1 MSIHVTPIPRLATFA
16 APDLTLGTSNSAGN
30 SGAVI
35 ASNST
40 LLAYDTTVPTNVTYT
55 SAATGSSG
63 TAARR
68 DHTHGFGGLAGWNVC
83 CRVYHDAS
91 QTISDDT
98 LTALAFNQETFDT
111 SSMHDT
117 STNNSRLVATPAGVY
132 FVWGD
137 VRFAANASGERQ
149 ILIRVNGSTLV
160 SNYAD
165 AANDISGKAHIQTTS
180 TLVKLAEDDYVE
192 LCVQQTSGGSLSVN
206 SNALYSPQFA
216 MALIGVG

>member
-16 APDLTLGTSNSAGN
+16 APALTLGTTNSAGN

-40 LLAYDTTVPTNVTYT
+40 VLAYDTTVPTNVTYT
-55 SAATGSSG
+55 AAATGSSG
-63 TAARR
+63 TSARR

-83 CRVYHDAS
+83 CRVYNDNNQS
-91 QTISDDT
+91 ISDDT

-117 STNNSRLVATPAGVY
+117 STNNSRLVATTAGVY

-137 VRFAANASGERQ
+137 VRFAANATGERQ
-149 ILIRVNGSTLV
+149 ILIRVDGSTLV

-165 AANDISGKAHIQTTS
+165 AANDISGKSHIQTTS
-180 TLVKLAEDDYVE
+180 CLVKLAADEYVE
-192 LCVQQTSGGSLSVN
+192 LCVQQTSGGSLLVN
-206 SNALYSPQFA
+206 SNDFYSPQFG